1 MFPVEKKV
9 LNNGLRVVLAPMENS
24 EAITIQV
31 LVGVG
36 SRYEPK
42 KINGISHFLEHMFF
56 KGTKSRPKPGQVHKD
71 LNKIG
76 AAYNAFTSKENTGFW
91 VKSSAKD
98 FDVGLNVVSDILL
111 EPLFK
116 NEEIE
121 KERNVIIQE
130 INMIED
136 DPPRKIISDL
146 ENVLYGNQ
154 PVGWDISGKKETV
167 RSIKRTDIIKYKS
180 DNYLSENMIVVVA
193 GNFDKNT
200 TFKKIQKSFKR
211 IKKGRNK
218 PAEKVKVFQKS
229 PQIKIIKKQ
238 SDQTHF
244 ALALKGYD
252 MFDEK
257 RYALNILAAILG
269 GNMSSMLFTEIRE
282 KLGLAYYVYA
292 YGDQYTDCG
301 YLGMAAGIPHDKF
314 KKVIRII
321 IKIIK
326 NIKEKGISKKDLDFA
341 KSFIRGQMA
350 LSFETSDQIASFVSN
365 QELFYKKILQ
375 PEEILKKLEK
385 VSQNDILRV
394 TRDIFRPDK
403 INMAVIGQQ
412 EGREQKIWKKILQ
425 SI

>member
-1 MFPVEKKV
+1 
-9 LNNGLRVVLAPMENS
+9 MENS

>member
-1 MFPVEKKV
+1 MFQVEKRI
-9 LNNGLRVVLAPMENS
+9 LDNGLRVVLAPMENT
-24 EAITIQV
+24 EAVTLLV
-31 LVGVG
+31 VVGVG
-36 SRYEPK
+36 SRYEK
-42 KINGISHFLEHMFF
+42 KKLNGVSHFLEHMFL

-76 AAYNAFTSKENTGFW
+76 AAYNAFTSKESTGFW
-91 VKSSAKD
+91 VKSSAED
-98 FDVGLNVVSDILL
+98 FDVGLDVVSDILL

-116 NEEIE
+116 KEEIE

-136 DPPRKIISDL
+136 DPRQKIISDL
-146 ENVLYGNQ
+146 EGVLYGDQ
-154 PVGWDISGKKETV
+154 PVGWDVGGKKETV
-167 RSIKRTDIIKYKS
+167 RKIKRADIIKYES
-180 DNYLSENMIVVVA
+180 DNYLSGNMIVAVA

-244 ALALKGYD
+244 ALALRGYD

-257 RYALNILAAILG
+257 RYALNLLAVILG
-269 GNMSSMLFTEIRE
+269 GNMSSKLFAEIRE

-301 YLGMAAGIPHDKF
+301 YLGMAAGVPHEKLE
-314 KKVIRII
+314 KVIGII

-326 NIKEKGISKKDLDFA
+326 NIQGKGISQGDLDFA

-350 LSFETSDQIASFVSN
+350 LSFETSDQIASFVAN
-365 QELFYKKILQ
+365 QELFYKKIMQ
-375 PEEILKKLEK
+375 PEEIFKKLEK
-385 VSQNDILRV
+385 VSQSDILRV
-394 TRDIFRPDK
+394 VQDIFKPEK

-412 EGREQKIWKKILQ
+412 EDREQKIWIKI
-425 SI
+425 

>member
-1 MFPVEKKV
+1 M
-9 LNNGLRVVLAPMENS
+9 APMANT
-24 EAITIQV
+24 EAVTLLV

-36 SRYEPK
+36 SRYETK
-42 KINGISHFLEHMFF
+42 EINGISHFLEHMFL
-56 KGTKSRPKPGQVHKD
+56 KGTKNRPKPGQVHKD

-98 FDVGLNVVSDILL
+98 FDVGLDVVSDILL

-136 DPPRKIISDL
+136 EPRQKISSDL
-146 ENVLYGNQ
+146 EGVLYGDQ
-154 PVGWDISGKKETV
+154 PVGWDVSGKKETV
-167 RSIKRTDIIKYKS
+167 RNIKRADIIKYES
-180 DNYLSENMIVVVA
+180 DNYLSENMIVAVA

-218 PAEKVKVFQKS
+218 PAEKVKVFQKF

-244 ALALKGYD
+244 ALALRGYD

-257 RYALNILAAILG
+257 RYTLNLLAVILG
-269 GNMSSMLFTEIRE
+269 GNMSSRLFAEIRE

-301 YLGMAAGIPHDKF
+301 YLGMAAGVPHEKLE
-314 KKVIRII
+314 KVIRII

-326 NIKEKGISKKDLDFA
+326 SIQGKGIPKKDLDFA

-350 LSFETSDQIASFVSN
+350 LSFETSDQIASFVAN
-365 QELFYKKILQ
+365 QELFYKKIMQ
-375 PEEILKKLEK
+375 PEEILKKIEK
-385 VSQNDILRV
+385 VSQNDILKV
-394 TRDIFRPDK
+394 VQDIFKPEK

-412 EGREQKIWKKILQ
+412 EDRKQKIWIKI
-425 SI
+425 

>member
-1 MFPVEKKV
+1 MLNYEKRI
-9 LNNGLRVVLAPMENS
+9 LANGLRVIVAPMENI
-24 EAITIQV
+24 EATTLLV

-36 SRYEPK
+36 SRYETK
-42 KINGISHFLEHMFF
+42 KINGVSHFLEHLFF
-56 KGTKSRPKPGQVHKD
+56 GGTKSRPKSGQVHKE

-76 AAYNAFTSKENTGFW
+76 ATYNAFTTKEETGFW

-98 FDVGLNVVSDILL
+98 FDIGLDIVSGILL
-111 EPLFK
+111 EPLF
-116 NEEIE
+116 NEKEIE

-136 DPPRKIISDL
+136 DPRQKIISDL
-146 ENVLYGNQ
+146 EGVLYGDQ
-154 PVGWDISGKKETV
+154 PVGWDVGGKKETV
-167 RSIKRTDIIKYKS
+167 RKIKRADIIKYES
-180 DNYLSENMIVVVA
+180 DNYLSGNMIVAVA

-244 ALALKGYD
+244 ALALRGYD

-257 RYALNILAAILG
+257 RYALNLLAVILG
-269 GNMSSMLFTEIRE
+269 GNMSSKLFAEIRE

-301 YLGMAAGIPHDKF
+301 YLGMAAGVPHEKLE
-314 KKVIRII
+314 KVIGII

-326 NIKEKGISKKDLDFA
+326 NIQGKGISQGDLDFA

-350 LSFETSDQIASFVSN
+350 LSFETSDQIASFVAN
-365 QELFYKKILQ
+365 QELFYKKIMQ
-375 PEEILKKLEK
+375 PEEIFKKLEK
-385 VSQNDILRV
+385 VSQSDILRV
-394 TRDIFRPDK
+394 VQDIFKPEK

-412 EGREQKIWKKILQ
+412 EDREQKIWIKI
-425 SI
+425 